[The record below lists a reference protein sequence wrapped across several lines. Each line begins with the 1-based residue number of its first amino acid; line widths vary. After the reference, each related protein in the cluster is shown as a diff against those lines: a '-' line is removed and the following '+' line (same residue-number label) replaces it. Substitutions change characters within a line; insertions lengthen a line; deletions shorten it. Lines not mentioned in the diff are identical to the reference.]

1 MDKTEARLTLAIDAM
16 GSDRGP
22 EEILEGVAQAVEV
35 SPRSTEFMLFGREEI
50 LSSFVEGNSVLSNAR
65 VSIRHAPEVVGMDE
79 KPIAGIKG
87 KKNSSMSLALLA
99 LKDGE
104 ADAMLSCGN
113 TGCLMA
119 GGPGLAEVHFQD
131 FGTKPKGRRDIEL
144 VERRAG
150 NRRLGS
156 NACRDRKESFEEPEL
171 QRIARRAQ

>member
-87 KKNSSMSLALLA
+87 KKNSKLFF
-99 LKDGE
+99 
-104 ADAMLSCGN
+104 LSTIQAIFLFSKFFFN
-113 TGCLMA
+113 
-119 GGPGLAEVHFQD
+119 VFQYQ
-131 FGTKPKGRRDIEL
+131 FYF
-144 VERRAG
+144 
-150 NRRLGS
+150 S
-156 NACRDRKESFEEPEL
+156 
-171 QRIARRAQ
+171 